1 MGTNVPIILFFL
13 LFTTKNHLILRY
25 KFSKNFYIL
34 RDLLEVFGKK
44 KCFYLSYNLWKMLA
58 KNSTL
63 CTISTR
69 FKKEWLSMQMILLLF
84 NQLTRNFGSFY
95 FFLNIKKSD
104 ETNFYI
110 EVMLTLNNN
119 VQLLKD
125 VLFSFK
131 KKQKWINWNKYLRR
145 NSMYRPFSIDLNKC
159 INTVVYEAIYIFLL
173 QTYSIRSLCYKN
185 RQ

>member
-1 MGTNVPIILFFL
+1 MFQLFSFFVIHDEKSLNSEIKIFEEFLHITWSTWSIWEKKVFLFIVQSVEDACKKQHSMHNFDPIQERMIEYANDTVTFQSIDE
-13 LFTTKNHLILRY
+13 K
-25 KFSKNFYIL
+25 
-34 RDLLEVFGKK
+34 
-44 KCFYLSYNLWKMLA
+44 LWKFL
-58 KNSTL
+58 
-63 CTISTR
+63 
-69 FKKEWLSMQMILLLF
+69 
-84 NQLTRNFGSFY
+84 

-104 ETNFYI
+104 EINFYI
-110 EVMLTLNNN
+110 EVMLTLKNN

-131 KKQKWINWNKYLRR
+131 RKQKWTNWNKYLRR